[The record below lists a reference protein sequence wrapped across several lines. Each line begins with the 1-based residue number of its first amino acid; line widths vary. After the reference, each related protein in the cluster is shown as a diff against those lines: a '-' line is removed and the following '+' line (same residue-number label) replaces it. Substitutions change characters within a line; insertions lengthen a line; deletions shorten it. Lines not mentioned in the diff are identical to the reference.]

1 MLNRRIVSLVLVVVL
16 LALLVP
22 YPTLAQETGRPHQID
37 TGELRA
43 NLYALPALK
52 LHVIPHGDEF
62 LGMDF
67 DLEYVRNPESITVTM
82 RFDVGDRND
91 TEMVFY
97 LDESRESVSFTE
109 LGISAECP
117 GDEDLID
124 FGCKLGWAAAVMA
137 DEQIDLAFDS
147 GTATWDWDQKVY
159 VSDDSEYKY
168 NVDIATMMPISIQS
182 EMCTIVFKETGTGN
196 LPEEITAA
204 DLLAKLEQVDTF
216 HFRIGYTE
224 MASEGSVILL
234 AVGDYAADNKE
245 WSALWVLEGDAGS
258 IEYDLWVQG
267 TEHYLR
273 QGNRWVGPEEV
284 IDPDE
289 AYIVFYPMD
298 CRSLPF
304 FGWQFLGPETVFTA
318 DGASDE
324 VEGISCHIYT
334 ASVST
339 SSEELRAEA
348 CVTDAGLPLQLA
360 ISGVLDGEVVIISLT
375 EYVAINE
382 PVTLP

>member
-1 MLNRRIVSLVLVVVL
+1 LAVVL

-22 YPTLAQETGRPHQID
+22 YPTLAQETGHPHEINPA
-37 TGELRA
+37 ELRA
-43 NLYALPALK
+43 NLDELPGYSMHIL
-52 LHVIPHGDEF
+52 GNDRDEI
-62 LGMDF
+62 DF
-67 DLEYVRNPESITVTM
+67 YLDYVQSPPSVTI
-82 RFDVGDRND
+82 RISLSNG
-91 TEMVFY
+91 ELVFY
-97 LDESRESVSFTE
+97 LDEDSETVSFDGDGPFACPGTDPLISRGCE
-109 LGISAECP
+109 LGE
-117 GDEDLID
+117 
-124 FGCKLGWAAAVMA
+124 AAAILVA
-137 DEQIDLAFDS
+137 DQLEAAYEA
-147 GTATWDWDQKVY
+147 GTAVW
-159 VSDDSEYKY
+159 DSERRVFKNGSHAY
-168 NVDIATMMPISIQS
+168 NVEFPVTLPISIQS
-182 EMCTIVFKETGTGN
+182 ETCTIVFRFPDRETEIADIS
-196 LPEEITAA
+196 EEILVA
-204 DLLAKLEQVDTF
+204 DMLMRLDQADTF

-245 WSALWVLEGDAGS
+245 WSASWVLEGDSGS

-289 AYIVFYPMD
+289 VYIVFYPMD

-318 DGASDE
+318 DGTSDE
-324 VEGISCHIYT
+324 VEGVSCHIYT

-375 EYVAINE
+375 DYVAIHE